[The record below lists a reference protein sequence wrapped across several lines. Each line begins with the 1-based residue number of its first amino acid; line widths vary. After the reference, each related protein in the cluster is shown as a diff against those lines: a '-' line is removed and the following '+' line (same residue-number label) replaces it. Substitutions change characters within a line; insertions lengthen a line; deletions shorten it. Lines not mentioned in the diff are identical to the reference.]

1 MKDQLDLPKL
11 FEMANDILAN
21 EPNKTEIMTPKEKAE
36 QLVDRFVKLT
46 YSVNK
51 FNYIT
56 ELECEVSKQCALI
69 CVDEI
74 LKALYEVEYWEKD
87 SAIKICKHYKE
98 VKQEI
103 NKL

>member
-1 MKDQLDLPKL
+1 
-11 FEMANDILAN
+11 
-21 EPNKTEIMTPKEKAE
+21 MTAKEKAE
-36 QLVDRFVKLT
+36 ELVERFLDAD
-46 YSVNK
+46 YSDLS
-51 FNYIT
+51 IHGT
-56 ELECEVSKQCALI
+56 KQCALI

-74 LKALYEVEYWEKD
+74 LKALYEVEYWERD

>member
-1 MKDQLDLPKL
+1 MCR
-11 FEMANDILAN
+11 
-21 EPNKTEIMTPKEKAE
+21 NKTEIMTPKEKAE

-74 LKALYEVEYWEKD
+74 LKEVPKRFDSEEKYWQD
-87 SAIKICKHYKE
+87 
-98 VKQEI
+98 VKREI
-103 NKL
+103 NNL

>member
-1 MKDQLDLPKL
+1 
-11 FEMANDILAN
+11 
-21 EPNKTEIMTPKEKAE
+21 MTPKEKAKE
-36 QLVDRFVKLT
+36 LVDRFVKLT

-56 ELECEVSKQCALI
+56 ELEYEVSKQCALI

-74 LKALYEVEYWEKD
+74 LLMAKNDFWRMSDIYLVNKTIYWEQ
-87 SAIKICKHYKE
+87 

-103 NKL
+103 NNL